1 MKESQFQSRLL
12 HALRHAMPQAI
23 VVKFNDRFTS
33 GIPDVMVSLKGMV
46 TWFELK
52 TDHNPA
58 TLLQRET
65 MKRLVRAYEVRAIS
79 GRFLVLQPSWNENY
93 EEWFD
98 TFNDLVAEMVRICRN
113 D

>member
-1 MKESQFQSRLL
+1 MKESQFQSKLL
-12 HALRHAMPQAI
+12 PALRRIMPQAI

-52 TDHNPA
+52 TDHNPV
-58 TLLQRET
+58 TVLQRET
-65 MKRLVRAYEVRAIS
+65 MKRLVRAYEVRAIGNKFVVMQS
-79 GRFLVLQPSWNENY
+79 SWSDAQH
-93 EEWFD
+93 WLD
-98 TFNDLVAEMVRICRN
+98 TFNELVAEMVRICRN